1 MPFAG
6 NTPFPI
12 TFQATFTA
20 LQASAVA
27 STVGESST
35 FFIVPTGYN
44 FKPAIIIAQLT
55 DDVSATGKIT
65 FTVREKGVGD
75 VLGTPSVDVVAGDKA
90 QAGAFGTGP
99 VFEDTE
105 LVVSALPSSDWTVGS
120 AANATITIC
129 GYLQAN

>member
-12 TFQATFTA
+12 TFQATFTG
-20 LQASAVA
+20 LHTSSVA
-27 STVGESST
+27 DTVEESGT

-44 FKPAIIIAQLT
+44 FIPSIIIAQLT

-75 VLGTPSVDVVAGDKA
+75 VLGTPSVAVVAGDKA

-105 LVVSALPSSDWTVGS
+105 LVVSSLPSSDWTVGS

-129 GYLQAN
+129 GYLRAN